1 MTVAAPGVGTGRR
14 LEVSVER
21 EGKGE
26 GLDVELIERNGRIH
40 ADLKVGADVA
50 AAQALQANGGISTNG
65 FMLAGAGFIV
75 TPEEA
80 GRLEVDAPIKP
91 YRNGRDL
98 TDRPRGVQ
106 LIDLYGHDADE
117 VRRRWPATYQWVLE
131 RVKPERDHN
140 NRPRLRE
147 QWWLFGEVRKTLRRA
162 LNGLPRYI
170 ATGETAKHRI
180 FQFLDADIAPDH
192 MLIAIA
198 LDDGNSLGVLSS
210 RVHVC
215 WALAAGGRLGVG
227 NDPRYNKSRCFETFP
242 FPAATPAQQARIADL
257 AEQIDAH
264 RKRVLAAHDELT
276 LTGLYNVLTRVGAGN
291 TANCAALSA
300 KEKLIHEKGLVA
312 VLKSLHDE
320 LDAAVLDAYDWQD
333 QPSDEQILER
343 LVALN
348 ADRAAEEAQGHIRW
362 LRPAFQAPGGAQA
375 PIGLASTGAG
385 RGAQPAAATVASAA
399 AAAAQAWPASLP
411 EQIAA
416 LAAALSGAP
425 QSEAQLAARF
435 NGRGRWK
442 SRLPELLATLSTLGR
457 ARRLDDGRWMG

>member
-1 MTVAAPGVGTGRR
+1 
-14 LEVSVER
+14 
-21 EGKGE
+21 
-26 GLDVELIERNGRIH
+26 
-40 ADLKVGADVA
+40 
-50 AAQALQANGGISTNG
+50 
-65 FMLAGAGFIV
+65 
-75 TPEEA
+75 
-80 GRLEVDAPIKP
+80 
-91 YRNGRDL
+91 
-98 TDRPRGVQ
+98 
-106 LIDLYGHDADE
+106 
-117 VRRRWPATYQWVLE
+117 VLE